1 MDFYKITKEETYAE
15 LKSGENGLSSKERKE
30 RLEKYGKNEL
40 RESEKKSLLSK
51 FIDQF
56 KDFLILI
63 LIIAAGI
70 SLFIGDLEGSA
81 VILLIVVINAVLSIY
96 QEGQAEKSL
105 EALKKM
111 ASPTAKV
118 LEDGE
123 VKEVK
128 SEDLVIGDVVVLE
141 TGDIVPCDLRLI
153 ESFNLKSDESSL
165 TGESVAV
172 DKSADYLA
180 DGNKGIGDR
189 HNMVFSGSIITYG
202 RGRGIVSAT
211 GHDTEIGKIASA
223 IEQIE
228 EDMTPLQKSLNKLGK
243 TLGIATIVICL
254 VVFLIGVLQKRDML
268 EMFMTAVSL
277 AVAAIP
283 EGLPA
288 IVTIVLAIGM
298 NRMVKRN
305 AIVKKLLAVETLGST
320 STICSDKTGTL
331 TQNKMTVTNIYIN
344 NSNIDVGGSGYQP
357 DGKFTIGGN
366 SIELKDVD
374 GLYDLLL
381 AAYLDNDARLVNNDG
396 IYNVIGDP
404 TEGALLAMAMKKGI
418 NEDFI
423 KKYPR
428 LQEIPFDSTRK
439 MMTTFHNIEGQ
450 IRSMTKGA
458 PDEIVQRS
466 KSILLNGKAVPFTD
480 ELKKEIMNKIK
491 DYSLKA
497 LRVLAYAYRRYDK
510 MPENIS
516 SEAIEQDMIFIG
528 LTGMMDP
535 PREEVRDAV
544 KLCKRAGIDIVMITG
559 DYRET
564 AYAIARDLDIVEDE
578 SQTIMGRELDHMS
591 DEELRELVKKV
602 KVYARV
608 SPEHKVRIVRAL
620 KENDRITAM
629 TGDGV
634 NDALAIKKADI
645 GISMG
650 ITGTDVAKNTSDVI
664 LTDDNFTSIVSAVEE
679 GRIIY
684 SNIKKFV
691 YFLLSCNI
699 GEIILVFV
707 SILLNYDI
715 PLLPIQLLWLNLI
728 TDSFPAL
735 ALGVEEAEPGTMDEK
750 PRDTD
755 DAILNKEASVS
766 IFLQAAAIG
775 VTSLLAYYWGMKAYP
790 DSIIHAR
797 TMTFT
802 TLIMAELLRAFSA
815 RSYRYPIYKIGF
827 FTNKKMILATSCS
840 FILLIA
846 VLYIPF
852 LQGIFDTFAL
862 DFNDWARVL
871 MFAFI
876 PFILNELHKIIK
888 KK

>member
-1 MDFYKITKEETYAE
+1 MDFYKISKEETYAE

-180 DGNKGIGDR
+180 DGDKGIGDR

-591 DEELRELVKKV
+591 DDELRELVKKV